1 MTIDLGVFLIF
12 IAIAL
17 ASGGASGGA
26 IGWFAALSQE
36 RGRAQ
41 AVRDELSQARADVL
55 FVRGRAEQLERE
67 NSYLHEQI
75 DSKNSTA
82 QALAPISQQLGT
94 VDSFVRALESKT
106 TQQFSALTNQL
117 QTEARVSAQL
127 SRTTESLNAALRN
140 STVRGSW
147 GEVQLR
153 RIIEVAGML
162 ERVDF
167 DEQRAN
173 SQFSDSGQGKGRP
186 DVTVHLPNGA
196 HIAIDAKVPMA
207 SYLAA
212 HDISETDL
220 EAASERAELLRAH
233 AKAVKNHVATLKK
246 RNYPADFPHSP
257 QLTIMFLPSEALLSE
272 ALEADSQLLEYA
284 LADGIILAS
293 PVSLLALLRSVAA
306 VWRSAQASEQAQ
318 EIVIA
323 GKQLVDRLS
332 VFVGHLSKLGSSLS
346 SSVTSYNKA
355 VSSLESRVLVT
366 YRKFDSLGD
375 KATEL
380 TAATAVLSSDQTAI
394 RELTATEF
402 DDVLGDNTELD
413 GGKP

>member
-1 MTIDLGVFLIF
+1 MTIDLGIFLVC

-17 ASGGASGGA
+17 VSGGA

-41 AVRDELSQARADVL
+41 AVRDELSQAREDSL
-55 FVRGRAEQLERE
+55 FMRGRTEQLERE

-173 SQFSDSGQGKGRP
+173 LQFSDSGQGKGRP

>member
-1 MTIDLGVFLIF
+1 MTIDLGVFLIC
-12 IAIAL
+12 IVVAL
-17 ASGGASGGA
+17 ASGGA
-26 IGWFAALSQE
+26 IGWFAALSRE

-55 FVRGRAEQLERE
+55 FVRGQAEQLERE

-75 DSKNSTA
+75 HGKNSTA

-106 TQQFSALTNQL
+106 AQQFSALTNQL
-117 QTEARVSAQL
+117 QAEARVSAQL

-140 STVRGSW
+140 SAVRGSW

-233 AKAVKNHVATLKK
+233 AKAVKNHVAALKK

-318 EIVIA
+318 EIVIV

-355 VSSLESRVLVT
+355 MSSLESRVLVT

-402 DDVLGDNTELD
+402 DDVLDDNTELD
-413 GGKP
+413 GGKQP

>member
-1 MTIDLGVFLIF
+1 MTIDLGIFLIC
-12 IAIAL
+12 IVIAL
-17 ASGGASGGA
+17 ASGGA

-55 FVRGRAEQLERE
+55 FVRGQAEQLERE

-233 AKAVKNHVATLKK
+233 AKAVKNHVTTLKK

>member
-17 ASGGASGGA
+17 ASGGA

-55 FVRGRAEQLERE
+55 FVRGQAEQLERE

-413 GGKP
+413 GGKQP